1 MRRTFWVVVALLI
14 ASSVGVGAKEKR
26 LGGGGAIPDSP
37 LVAEKIDP
45 KVAQLIAD
53 LGSDDY
59 RAREKAGND
68 LAALG
73 EKALPG
79 MRAAL
84 LATES
89 PEVQRRLSVLVRKMD
104 NERLVSPKKVTMA
117 LKDKTVKD
125 ALDEITKQTGY
136 KIDFSGNTDTKQD
149 FNFDNTPFWV
159 DVEAAADLGDHRVAG
174 HEADAAVAGVDGVLA
189 GQGVGKGD
197 GGHGGF
203 LLSVRC
209 FADVSTT

>member
-26 LGGGGAIPDSP
+26 LGGGAIPDSP

-104 NERLVSPKKVTMA
+104 NERLVSP
-117 LKDKTVKD
+117 
-125 ALDEITKQTGY
+125 
-136 KIDFSGNTDTKQD
+136 
-149 FNFDNTPFWV
+149 
-159 DVEAAADLGDHRVAG
+159 R
-174 HEADAAVAGVDGVLA
+174 
-189 GQGVGKGD
+189 
-197 GGHGGF
+197 
-203 LLSVRC
+203 R
-209 FADVSTT
+209 